1 MRIATLIAAALL
13 ASYWIDVCCYDGA
26 YTRAADAAA
35 GTVAKGIVFAILQS
49 VEHS

>member
-1 MRIATLIAAALL
+1 MRIAILISVGLL

-26 YTRAADAAA
+26 YARAADAAA
-35 GTVAKGIVFAILQS
+35 RTVAKSIVVAILQS